1 MTAAGDL
8 ATYKDALLVL
18 GTAGV
23 VVPLLHA
30 TASAPSSRFCSPA
43 HF

>member
-1 MTAAGDL
+1 MSAAGDL

-23 VVPLLHA
+23 VVPLLHRYGV
-30 TASAPSSRFCSPA
+30 TPSSAFS
-43 HF
+43 